1 MAVQAGNIQFQID
14 FTREHEKEAD
24 RVGMQTL
31 SLANFDPR
39 SMPSFFERLQQ
50 STRYYGKGVPEFLRT
65 HPMSENRVADTRGRA
80 EAYPYRQY
88 PDTVGYL
95 LAKTKL
101 AVLTES
107 DKRIN
112 IQHFSALLQQGT
124 PLQRAIAQY
133 GLGLVELESLR
144 FDTASPIFQKLS
156 EQYPE
161 QPQYLTALARTAS
174 EAKQYDKAHAIF
186 AKAVRKFPNNDAIKI
201 EFTRSLMKN
210 GQAQQ
215 AKEMLL
221 SLSDSQKN
229 QPFYYES
236 WPSCLLN

>member
-1 MAVQAGNIQFQID
+1 
-14 FTREHEKEAD
+14 
-24 RVGMQTL
+24 
-31 SLANFDPR
+31 
-39 SMPSFFERLQQ
+39 
-50 STRYYGKGVPEFLRT
+50 
-65 HPMSENRVADTRGRA
+65 MSENRVADTRGRA

-101 AVLTES
+101 AVMTES

-229 QPFYYES
+229 QPFYYEILAQLFAELKQPGES
-236 WPSCLLN
+236 HRYTAEYYYAVGQTEEAITQIRLGKQVDNLSYQLMAILNDRLNYFMSELEDQKEQRRR